1 MRIITYFTL
10 LLLLM
15 ACEETPQKEPLV
27 LWYDSPARN
36 WDEALPIGN
45 GRSGAMIF
53 GRTDNEQLQLNENT
67 LYSGEPSVVFK
78 DVKIT
83 PEMFDKVVGLM
94 KAGKYTEASD
104 LVCKNWLGRL
114 HQYYQ
119 PFGDLHIQNNKQGEA
134 NRYKRTLNISD
145 AVATTVYEQGGTHY
159 EREVFA
165 SHPDNV
171 IVMRLKSNTPD
182 GIDISLN
189 FTSPHPTAL
198 QKGRDDRLILHGQAP
213 GYVERRTF
221 EQIEQWG
228 DPYKHPELYD
238 ANGKRKFNKRM
249 LYGEEID
256 GKGMFFEAQL
266 KPVFPKDGKCDIT
279 DSGIHVYDTDEVYFV
294 LSMATSFNGFDKS
307 PSREGIDPS
316 AKAAGILDK
325 ALSYNYQTLK
335 QRHTEDYCSLF
346 NRVDFKLAS
355 SPEQKAMPTD
365 KRIEQFSQTADPEL
379 AALLFQFG
387 RYLMISGSRPGG
399 QPLNLQGMW
408 NKDTIPAWNCGYT
421 ININTEMNYWP
432 AELTNLSECQQPL
445 FRMIR
450 ELAVSGTETA
460 RNMYNRRGWV
470 AHHNT
475 SIWRESLPNDN
486 VPTASFWPM
495 VQGWLCSHLW
505 EHYQFTQDETFLKN
519 EAYPLM
525 KGAAEFFADW
535 LIEDENGYLVTPV
548 GVSPENRFITEDGQ
562 TAAMSMGP
570 TMDMA
575 IIRETF
581 TRTIEASKMFNLDE
595 SLRNELKNKLS
606 RLQPYQIGER
616 GQLQEWIYDFKEAE
630 PQHRHFS
637 HLYGFHPSDQ
647 ITPDRTP
654 ELFNAVRKT
663 LELRGDLASGWSMGW
678 KINCW
683 ARLLDGNHAYKII
696 ANLFNPVGFGNSAHK
711 GGGLFRNL
719 LCAHPPFQIDGNFG
733 YTAGVVEMLLQS
745 HAGYIH
751 LLPALPD
758 VWKEGSV
765 SGLKARGNFE
775 ITMNWK
781 DGILTEAKIRSLS
794 GKSCTLRTSR
804 PFTVKQNGKTIST
817 SSPVQSNG
825 KEYHQALFDT
835 LKGDKFVITIIN

>member
-1 MRIITYFTL
+1 
-10 LLLLM
+10 
-15 ACEETPQKEPLV
+15 
-27 LWYDSPARN
+27 
-36 WDEALPIGN
+36 
-45 GRSGAMIF
+45 
-53 GRTDNEQLQLNENT
+53 
-67 LYSGEPSVVFK
+67 
-78 DVKIT
+78 
-83 PEMFDKVVGLM
+83 
-94 KAGKYTEASD
+94 
-104 LVCKNWLGRL
+104 
-114 HQYYQ
+114 
-119 PFGDLHIQNNKQGEA
+119 
-134 NRYKRTLNISD
+134 
-145 AVATTVYEQGGTHY
+145 
-159 EREVFA
+159 
-165 SHPDNV
+165 
-171 IVMRLKSNTPD
+171 
-182 GIDISLN
+182 
-189 FTSPHPTAL
+189 
-198 QKGRDDRLILHGQAP
+198 
-213 GYVERRTF
+213 
-221 EQIEQWG
+221 
-228 DPYKHPELYD
+228 
-238 ANGKRKFNKRM
+238 
-249 LYGEEID
+249 
-256 GKGMFFEAQL
+256 
-266 KPVFPKDGKCDIT
+266 
-279 DSGIHVYDTDEVYFV
+279 
-294 LSMATSFNGFDKS
+294 
-307 PSREGIDPS
+307 
-316 AKAAGILDK
+316 
-325 ALSYNYQTLK
+325 
-335 QRHTEDYCSLF
+335 
-346 NRVDFKLAS
+346 
-355 SPEQKAMPTD
+355 
-365 KRIEQFSQTADPEL
+365 
-379 AALLFQFG
+379 
-387 RYLMISGSRPGG
+387 
-399 QPLNLQGMW
+399 
-408 NKDTIPAWNCGYT
+408 
-421 ININTEMNYWP
+421 MNYWP

>member
-1 MRIITYFTL
+1 
-10 LLLLM
+10 
-15 ACEETPQKEPLV
+15 
-27 LWYDSPARN
+27 
-36 WDEALPIGN
+36 
-45 GRSGAMIF
+45 
-53 GRTDNEQLQLNENT
+53 
-67 LYSGEPSVVFK
+67 
-78 DVKIT
+78 
-83 PEMFDKVVGLM
+83 
-94 KAGKYTEASD
+94 
-104 LVCKNWLGRL
+104 
-114 HQYYQ
+114 
-119 PFGDLHIQNNKQGEA
+119 
-134 NRYKRTLNISD
+134 
-145 AVATTVYEQGGTHY
+145 
-159 EREVFA
+159 
-165 SHPDNV
+165 
-171 IVMRLKSNTPD
+171 
-182 GIDISLN
+182 
-189 FTSPHPTAL
+189 
-198 QKGRDDRLILHGQAP
+198 
-213 GYVERRTF
+213 
-221 EQIEQWG
+221 
-228 DPYKHPELYD
+228 
-238 ANGKRKFNKRM
+238 
-249 LYGEEID
+249 
-256 GKGMFFEAQL
+256 
-266 KPVFPKDGKCDIT
+266 
-279 DSGIHVYDTDEVYFV
+279 
-294 LSMATSFNGFDKS
+294 
-307 PSREGIDPS
+307 
-316 AKAAGILDK
+316 
-325 ALSYNYQTLK
+325 
-335 QRHTEDYCSLF
+335 
-346 NRVDFKLAS
+346 
-355 SPEQKAMPTD
+355 
-365 KRIEQFSQTADPEL
+365 
-379 AALLFQFG
+379 
-387 RYLMISGSRPGG
+387 
-399 QPLNLQGMW
+399 LQGMW

-450 ELAVSGTETA
+450 ELAVSGAETA

-519 EAYPLM
+519 EGYPLM

-535 LIEDENGYLVTPV
+535 LIEDEDGYLVTPV

-570 TMDMA
+570 TMDIA

-581 TRTIEASKMFNLDE
+581 TRTIEASEMFNLDE
-595 SLRNELKNKLS
+595 SLRNELKNKLA

-647 ITPDRTP
+647 ITPDKTP

-775 ITMNWK
+775 IAMNWK

-794 GKSCTLRTSR
+794 GKSCTLRTGQ
-804 PFTVKQNGKTIST
+804 PFTVKSNDKTIAT
-817 SSPVQSNG
+817 SKPIQSNG
-825 KEYHQALFDT
+825 KEYFQVTFDT
-835 LKGDKFVITIIN
+835 QKGGTYLITQ